1 MRNISEIPCT
11 VEDCDKPSRTRGWCS
26 MHYNRYLRNG
36 DPALKYSGTVLDST
50 GLPYHV
56 QEKVADDGFWAQ
68 VDKCR
73 AERLM
78 QV

>member
-1 MRNISEIPCT
+1 MRNTSKIPCT

-26 MHYNRYLRNG
+26 MHYNRWIRNG
-36 DPALKYSGTVLDST
+36 DPALRYRL
-50 GLPYHV
+50 
-56 QEKVADDGFWAQ
+56 QEKIPDDGFWAQ

-78 QV
+78 QA